1 MTHHFPNSRPK
12 IRSMSQSQNKE
23 ETEPSVTP
31 DETANTGFG
40 EMFTQGTIEQ
50 QQEREMAV
58 LRFHW
63 K

>member
-1 MTHHFPNSRPK
+1 
-12 IRSMSQSQNKE
+12 MSQSQNKE
-23 ETEPSVTP
+23 EREPSVSP

-50 QQEREMAV
+50 QIEREMAV
-58 LRFHW
+58 LRFHR